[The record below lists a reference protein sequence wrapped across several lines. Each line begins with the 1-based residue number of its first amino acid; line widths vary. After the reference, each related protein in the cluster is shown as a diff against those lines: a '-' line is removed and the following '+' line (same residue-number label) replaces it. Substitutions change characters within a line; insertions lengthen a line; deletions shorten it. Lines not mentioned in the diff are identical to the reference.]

1 MRPRFVGM
9 KVLIGRRD
17 RPGTDGPTPSSLD
30 AAIGVVQGLG
40 SYIMLSAKSTRV
52 SHRPPRILSREK
64 GSRPILQTTE
74 FARQRTLEGSQVRDI
89 RITLARVLAGIP
101 LWGLVVSQMFPRRD
115 RKGAF
120 GLPIV

>member
-1 MRPRFVGM
+1 MRPRLVGM
-9 KVLIGRRD
+9 KVLIGRRG
-17 RPGTDGPTPSSLD
+17 RLGTDGPTPSSLD
-30 AAIGVVQGLG
+30 AAIGVVKGLG

-64 GSRPILQTTE
+64 GSRPILQMTE
-74 FARQRTLEGSQVRDI
+74 FAQRTLEGSQVGDI

-101 LWGLVVSQMFPRRD
+101 FWWLIVSQMFPRRD